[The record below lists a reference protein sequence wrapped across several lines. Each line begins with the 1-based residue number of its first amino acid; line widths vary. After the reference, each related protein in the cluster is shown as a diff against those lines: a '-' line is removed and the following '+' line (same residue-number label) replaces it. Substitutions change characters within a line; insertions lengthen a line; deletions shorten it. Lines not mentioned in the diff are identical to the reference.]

1 MTTADRDLLQNLNW
15 EHLRRHQVFTRG
27 IMSIDEELIEGGK
40 KKEFRTFVD
49 LPPFSAVKITQAPT
63 NFEEKKMPISSTE
76 EQAINELVTH
86 QPMDIKL
93 QKLKESPEF
102 DLSTPEGQQK
112 AIESGRIQLVSKGTL
127 TITKPLAIIVNP
139 FAGKKRDVRPV
150 IQQRLDMEKI
160 PFEFIESTK

>member
-40 KKEFRTFVD
+40 KEEFRTFVD
-49 LPPFSAVKITQAPT
+49 LPPFSAVKITQAST

-93 QKLKESPEF
+93 
-102 DLSTPEGQQK
+102 
-112 AIESGRIQLVSKGTL
+112 
-127 TITKPLAIIVNP
+127 
-139 FAGKKRDVRPV
+139 
-150 IQQRLDMEKI
+150 
-160 PFEFIESTK
+160 